1 VSIKETVVTSD
12 PTTAYAR
19 LHPGVQRWVWNQGWD
34 RLRSVQA
41 EAVDPVL
48 SGSDLVVAAA
58 TASGKTEAAWLP
70 VCSAIAA
77 ANDDGT
83 SRTGVKALYLG
94 PLKAL
99 INDQALRL
107 EGLGEL
113 TDIPVHRWHG
123 DVAGSS
129 KRTVVNNPDGI
140 LLITP
145 ESLEALFVREGTK
158 VATMFAGLRYIVI
171 DELHSFIGIERGAQ
185 LQSLL
190 HRIDLAV
197 RRRVPRIGLSATLA
211 DLSIAADF
219 LRPGHAESV
228 TILDNPDGDTA
239 EIKLQL
245 RGYTK
250 PDPAIPQPNTAGATD
265 VAADPDADEAIHP
278 TDDLAIG
285 NHLFKTLRG
294 HDNLVFANS
303 RAKVEAY
310 SDILDKFSHIHRVPN
325 EFFPHHG
332 NLSKEYRED
341 VERRLRATDTPAT
354 AICTSTLE
362 MGIDIGSTDSVAQIG
377 APGSVASLR
386 QRLGRSG
393 RRDQSAVL
401 RMYVAERELSERTPP
416 PDQVRAQLVQSI
428 AMVNLMLEEH
438 WYEPPNTADLH
449 MSTLTQQILSVIAQH
464 GGATAAELYTTL
476 CATGPFSQIDRPT
489 FLELLRNLGQSEL
502 LTQSSDGLLLHGPVG
517 DKIVNHYSFYS
528 AFQTSEEYRLV
539 VRGRT
544 LGSIPVDYPVLV
556 GSLLIFTG
564 RRWRVIDV
572 DTKSRVI
579 ELTRS
584 SGGRP
589 PLFSGGTA
597 EVADLVRQRMRRIYE
612 SDVVPTY
619 LNAPAQGLLDEGR
632 ASYHRLLLGERELV
646 GWGADTLVF
655 CWRGDR
661 ILNTLA
667 VALNQAGLRVSIGG
681 VALTITRAT
690 TADVLDTIT
699 AVLAAPQP
707 PPEELAAS
715 VLIKE
720 REKYDEFLS
729 DDLLARGYAAA
740 NLDVSGAWETLRH
753 LASTQSREADP
764 DSWSFAAVSPA
775 EQATPAVLGVTA
787 FAVVDVETTGFAS
800 QDDDRIIELAVVHC
814 DPAGNITG
822 RWTTLVAPDRD
833 PGPTHVHG
841 LTADDLNGA
850 PAFADLTDWLAGL
863 LDGRVVVAHNAP
875 FDLAFLAA
883 EHERADIDAP
893 GWASL
898 CTLELARRIDLTSTR
913 SLQGCCAA
921 ADITVSRAHSALG
934 DAEATAELLAH
945 CLSVVRAKG
954 ITDLSD
960 LGCLNPL
967 PTRTHQGTRG
977 PRLLPRTT
985 SRPPGPEAISMAQL
999 ILRARAT
1006 TSDTGP
1012 SNSYLA
1018 MVDSVVVASTGTRAE
1033 VKVPELVV
1041 SAARFGLDA
1050 SDAAKLLCDYLASLL
1065 DSNPTA
1071 QQAQFLAALRAQLPR
1086 G

>member
-1 VSIKETVVTSD
+1 MTSD
-12 PTTAYAR
+12 AATAYSR
-19 LHPGVQRWVWNQGWD
+19 LHPEVQRWVWNQSWD

-41 EAVDPVL
+41 EAVAPVL
-48 SGSDLVVAAA
+48 AGSDLVIAAA

-70 VCSAIAA
+70 ACSAIAA

-83 SRTGVKALYLG
+83 SQPGVKALYLG

-129 KRTVVNNPDGI
+129 KRAVVRNPDGI

-145 ESLEALFVREGTK
+145 ESLEALFVREGTQ
-158 VATMFAGLRYIVI
+158 VATIFAGLRYIVI

-185 LQSLL
+185 LQSLM
-190 HRIDLAV
+190 HRIDLAI

-211 DLSIAADF
+211 DLTIAAEF
-219 LRPGHAESV
+219 LRPGHAGSV
-228 TILDNPDGDTA
+228 AILDNPDGDTA

-250 PDPAIPQPNTAGATD
+250 PDPSPNAPDVPIGDDLATD
-265 VAADPDADEAIHP
+265 PNADEAVHA

-310 SDILDKFSHIHRVPN
+310 SDILDKLSANHRVPN

-341 VERRLRATDTPAT
+341 VERRLRASDVPAT

-377 APGSVASLR
+377 APGSVAALR

-393 RRDQSAVL
+393 RRDQPAVL

-416 PDQVRAQLVQSI
+416 PDQVRAQLMQSI

-449 MSTLTQQILSVIAQH
+449 LSTLTQQILSVIAQH
-464 GGATAAELYTTL
+464 GGATAAELFTTL
-476 CATGPFSQIDRPT
+476 CATGPFARIDRAT
-489 FLELLRNLGQSEL
+489 FLDLLRSLGESEL

-517 DKIVNHYSFYS
+517 DKIVNHYTFYS

-564 RRWRVIDV
+564 RRWRVVDV

-584 SGGRP
+584 GGGRP
-589 PLFSGGTA
+589 PMFSGGGA
-597 EVADLVRQRMRRIYE
+597 EVADLVRQRMRSLYE
-612 SDVVPTY
+612 SKVVPAY
-619 LNAPAQGLLDEGR
+619 LNAPAQGLLDEAR
-632 ASYHRLLLGERELV
+632 ASYRRLLLGERELV

-667 VALNQAGLRVSIGG
+667 IALNQAGLRVSIGG
-681 VALTITRAT
+681 VALTVTGAT

-699 AVLAAPQP
+699 AVLAEPQP
-707 PPEELAAS
+707 VPEVLAAS

-720 REKYDEFLS
+720 REKYDEYLS
-729 DDLLARGYAAA
+729 DDLLARGYAAT
-740 NLDVSGAWETLRH
+740 NLDVPGAWDTLRH
-753 LASTQSREADP
+753 LAATQVAESTKSSWDP
-764 DSWSFAAVSPA
+764 ANASSDAP
-775 EQATPAVLGVTA
+775 QTPAVLGVTP
-787 FAVVDVETTGFAS
+787 FAVIDVETTGFAS
-800 QDDDRIIELAVVHC
+800 QDDDRVVEIAVVHC
-814 DPAGNITG
+814 DPAGKVTG
-822 RWTTLVAPDRD
+822 RWTTLVDAGRD

-841 LTADDLNGA
+841 LAAEDLTGA
-850 PAFADLTDWLAGL
+850 PGFADLTDWLAEL
-863 LDGRVVVAHNAP
+863 TAGRVVVAHNAP

-883 EHERADIDAP
+883 EHERADVDAP
-893 GWASL
+893 AWASL
-898 CTLELARRIDLTSTR
+898 CTLEVTGIVGLGNAR

-921 ADITVSRAHSALG
+921 ANITVTGAHSALG
-934 DAEATAELLAH
+934 DAEATASLLAH
-945 CLSVVRAKG
+945 CLDLARQQG
-954 ITDLSD
+954 ITDLAD
-960 LGCLNPL
+960 LGCRDSL
-967 PTRTHQGTRG
+967 PSPASDRSSRQ

-985 SRPPGPEAISMAQL
+985 NRPPDADAVSMARL
-999 ILRARAT
+999 VSRGRTGSSLDAAT
-1006 TSDTGP
+1006 
-1012 SNSYLA
+1012 NSYLA
-1018 MVDSVVVASTGTRAE
+1018 IVDSALVASRDECDLDRRDLLRSARA
-1033 VKVPELVV
+1033 L
-1041 SAARFGLDA
+1041 GLETNDA
-1050 SDAAKLLCDYLASLL
+1050 THLLDMYLASLL
-1065 DSNPTA
+1065 RCGPTVEQEA
-1071 QQAQFLAALRAQLPR
+1071 IIR
-1086 G
+1086 GLQTPV